1 MNEMRITMK
10 PKIIV
15 YKKVNK
21 KVLDF
26 IAETCEVIYFE
37 ELNTETYPMFL
48 EELKEAEG
56 IIGSGLKV
64 DNELLGL
71 APNLKIVCNIA
82 VGYDNLNLTAL
93 AERGIMATNTP
104 DVLNDTVADTIMG
117 LILSTARRIPELDHL
132 VKTGQWE
139 SGLGEKWF
147 GVDVHHKVL
156 GIIGMGGIGAA
167 VAKRAHFGFDMEIVY
182 HNRSRNVEAEEKY
195 GAAYCSM
202 EELLK
207 KSDFV
212 CVMTPLTP
220 ETKNLIGKREFEHMK
235 ESAIFINAS
244 RGRTVDEEALIQA
257 LQKGQIY
264 GAGLDV
270 FVQEPVNKD
279 NPLLS
284 MKNVVTLPH
293 IGSATYETRFKMAMT
308 AATNLV
314 TGLRGEIPPNLIKN
328 NKTKPRLS

>member
-1 MNEMRITMK
+1 MK

-15 YKKVNK
+15 YKKVDR

-26 IAETCEVIYFE
+26 IADTCEVVYFE
-37 ELNTETYPMFL
+37 NIDSETYPVFL
-48 EELKEAEG
+48 EELQEAQG
-56 IIGSGLKV
+56 LLGSGLKV
-64 DNELLGL
+64 DKELLDQ
-71 APNLKIVCNIA
+71 APHLKIVCNIA
-82 VGYDNLNLTAL
+82 VGYDNLDLIALT
-93 AERGIMATNTP
+93 ERGIMGTNTP

-117 LILSTARRIPELDHL
+117 LILSTARRIPELNQW

-139 SGLGEKWF
+139 SGLEEKWF

-156 GIIGMGGIGAA
+156 GIIGMGGIGSS
-167 VAKRAHFGFDMEIVY
+167 VAKRAHFGFDMEILY
-182 HNRSRNVEAEEKY
+182 HNRTRNKDAEEKY
-195 GAAYCSM
+195 GATYCSM

-212 CVMTPLTP
+212 CLMTPLTP
-220 ETKNLIGKREFEHMK
+220 DTVNLMGKREFEFMK

-244 RGRTVDEEALIQA
+244 RGKTVDEDALIQA
-257 LQKGQIY
+257 LEKGQIY

-270 FVQEPVNKD
+270 FIQEPVKKD

-284 MKNVVTLPH
+284 MNNVVTLPH

-314 TGLRGEIPPNLIKN
+314 TGLQGEVPPNLIK
-328 NKTKPRLS
+328 K